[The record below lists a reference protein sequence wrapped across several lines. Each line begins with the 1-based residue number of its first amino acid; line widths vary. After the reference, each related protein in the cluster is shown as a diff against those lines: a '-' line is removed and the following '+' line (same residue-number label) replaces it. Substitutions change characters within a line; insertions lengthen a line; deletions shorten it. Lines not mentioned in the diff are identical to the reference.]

1 MNNIIDRCYRSV
13 FIKEGHLKAVYERN
27 EPCDGCSL
35 ITYEN
40 RTPVHPD
47 LTEAMQ
53 RFAKH
58 VRNISGLSIVQK
70 LFVLGYICINS
81 GNCQLLRIYSRVGEG
96 CEDMGRKGISSLES
110 RLYLGRGEYYDENSI
125 LEIMEKIE
133 KESNAYIDRGK
144 TFEGECAFVID
155 NEDLLNLQKSES

>member
-47 LTEAMQ
+47 LTEAMLGFVVYDFLVSKGAIADSQ
-53 RFAKH
+53 QDLDEMLKH
-58 VRNISGLSIVQK
+58 ADRRPME
-70 LFVLGYICINS
+70 
-81 GNCQLLRIYSRVGEG
+81 LRR
-96 CEDMGRKGISSLES
+96 
-110 RLYLGRGEYYDENSI
+110 RGECGRINVKEYVDSPNIWAKQELLKRYFQQLQMEGAE
-125 LEIMEKIE
+125 EIPPV
-133 KESNAYIDRGK
+133 
-144 TFEGECAFVID
+144 T
-155 NEDLLNLQKSES
+155 